1 MISLYTKIWKKP
13 EFTIEITDPRQKVVF
28 HSLRHTLASRLAEAG
43 VDLYTIK
50 TLLGHSTIALTE
62 RYSHL
67 SDGALQGAMRTLDE
81 ANKKPRK
88 NERVVNLSDSK

>member
-1 MISLYTKIWKKP
+1 MFIPHPFPILKRYDCFICNRFLINFNHTC
-13 EFTIEITDPRQKVVF
+13 
-28 HSLRHTLASRLAEAG
+28 RHTFASRLAESG

-81 ANKKPRK
+81 AYKHPRK
-88 NERVVNLSDSK
+88 NERVVNLFGSK